1 MNIAISAQFLAM
13 ASDGQSKGSQ
23 FGTGVGTGISSTQGI
38 ATGASNALKETVN
51 ASVSSLGHDGRKAG
65 SDFGSGAT
73 EGIQSHQGSAH
84 SAGSSLRDNATN
96 GMQGGYNSAYG
107 AGMSI
112 GEGLTAGI
120 YAMAGSVANA
130 AASIAY
136 GAVSAARSALSINS
150 PSKVFRDK
158 IGRAIPEGW
167 ALGIDKY
174 SWYVDNSMD
183 DLAKNTIDASAK
195 FVSGFGL
202 DIPKSAEI
210 ASGLNAS
217 LAYRFGGGG
226 SAGVSNSTSNVT
238 NNYTLN
244 ATGQGNSD
252 FFTPDNMRRLIREL
266 AYYTRQE
273 RGRMI

>member
-1 MNIAISAQFLAM
+1 M
-13 ASDGQSKGSQ
+13 
-23 FGTGVGTGISSTQGI
+23 
-38 ATGASNALKETVN
+38 
-51 ASVSSLGHDGRKAG
+51 
-65 SDFGSGAT
+65 
-73 EGIQSHQGSAH
+73 
-84 SAGSSLRDNATN
+84 
-96 GMQGGYNSAYG
+96 
-107 AGMSI
+107 
-112 GEGLTAGI
+112 
-120 YAMAGSVANA
+120 
-130 AASIAY
+130 
-136 GAVSAARSALSINS
+136 SAARSALSINS

-252 FFTPDNMRRLIREL
+252 FFTPDNMQRLIREL